1 MIKKIILTLRS
12 SVSTEKKIFL
22 WDLNKS
28 NNIMDSPLGDKRGLE
43 PFTGLLSSIFDNFE
57 NFFEEHKNE
66 LDLEKIF

>member
-1 MIKKIILTLRS
+1 
-12 SVSTEKKIFL
+12 
-22 WDLNKS
+22 
-28 NNIMDSPLGDKRGLE
+28 MDSPLGDKRGLE